1 MKAIHAFPEQCRI
14 RRVRRV
20 DIEDRARAGQVGK
33 RFECSR
39 EDHGVRGRTTPL
51 QRPEKIWILIRIRGR
66 VLSFGGENTELE
78 RCIGCKPLQRSPRP
92 VTGTLDE
99 ATRNTNSL
107 CILDY

>member
-39 EDHGVRGRTTPL
+39 EDHGVRGGPPPFSA
-51 QRPEKIWILIRIRGR
+51 QK
-66 VLSFGGENTELE
+66 
-78 RCIGCKPLQRSPRP
+78 RS
-92 VTGTLDE
+92 GF
-99 ATRNTNSL
+99 
-107 CILDY
+107 